1 MRKSP
6 ANGIIAC
13 HVKQSI
19 GQCREDAVAGDGGG
33 GRRQRQRRRQA
44 AIAGWLSYRTAR
56 SFRFWRR
63 CLRAAG
69 SCRIPRGYSER
80 SCEGLRGAQG
90 DSSRHDSLVL
100 VPSRRNPTPTARAS
114 LRRRSCQAATMLW
127 LLSASCPG
135 PGGPVAR
142 RRRRR
147 CLPGAPPPLPKPDP
161 GSPAGRRPSSADVM
175 ASRSHRLTTARCEQ
189 EHELRPASIATPEGS
204 A

>member
-1 MRKSP
+1 MSR
-6 ANGIIAC
+6 G
-13 HVKQSI
+13 
-19 GQCREDAVAGDGGG
+19 RG
-33 GRRQRQRRRQA
+33 GRQQRRRQA
-44 AIAGWLSYRTAR
+44 AAIAGRHCYRTAR

-90 DSSRHDSLVL
+90 DSSRHDSLVF
-100 VPSRRNPTPTARAS
+100 VPSRRNPTPTACAS
-114 LRRRSCQAATMLW
+114 LRRRSCQAVTMLW
-127 LLSASCPG
+127 LLSTSCPG

-147 CLPGAPPPLPKPDP
+147 CLPGAPPPPLPPPK
-161 GSPAGRRPSSADVM
+161 PAGRRPSSADVM
-175 ASRSHRLTTARCEQ
+175 ASRSHRLTTARREQ